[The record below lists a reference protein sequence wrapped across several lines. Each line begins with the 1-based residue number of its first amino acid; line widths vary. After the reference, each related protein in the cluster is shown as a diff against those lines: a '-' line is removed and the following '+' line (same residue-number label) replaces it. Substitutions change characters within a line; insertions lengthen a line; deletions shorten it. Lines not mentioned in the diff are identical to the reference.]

1 MKNKSALH
9 WLVPLI
15 VVLAGI
21 SAGCGLFVQGGEGP
35 RMFTTLFGDI
45 VELNGRGVYLRDTTF
60 VAALLKGTDFI
71 TLFISLPLL
80 IVSYLSFR
88 RGSWKGNLFLTGVL
102 FYFLYLGATYTFSVI
117 FNALFLVYTGLFSA
131 SLFAV
136 ILSFT
141 SLDRE
146 KLAAIIADPDVPNRG
161 IAVFTIVTGIAT
173 LFLWLSELVGPLT
186 AGTAPQI
193 LGPYT
198 TMFTHGFDSA
208 VLTPALIISGIQIR
222 KGKTAGYQLAIPL
235 LILCAVIG
243 ITVISQTLSQ
253 AMAGITFPVGVYI
266 GMIGSWVVMG
276 SFAVIFVTRFFK
288 NTAD

>member
-1 MKNKSALH
+1 MKNKTALH

-15 VVLAGI
+15 AVLAGI
-21 SAGCGLFVQGGEGP
+21 SAGCGLFVRGGEGP
-35 RMFTTLFGDI
+35 RMFTTLFGNS
-45 VELNGRGVYLRDTTF
+45 VELYGRGVYLRDTTF
-60 VAALLKGTDFI
+60 VAALLKGTDFV
-71 TLFISLPLL
+71 TFFISLPLL
-80 IVSYLSFR
+80 VVSYLSFR

-117 FNALFLVYTGLFSA
+117 FNSLFFVYTVLFSA

-136 ILSFT
+136 IISFT
-141 SLDRE
+141 SLDKD
-146 KLAAIIADPDVPNRG
+146 KLAAAIVNPGVPKRG
-161 IAVFTIVTGIAT
+161 IAIFMVVTGTAT
-173 LFLWLSELVGPLT
+173 LLLWISELVGPLAT
-186 AGTAPQI
+186 GTAPQN

-208 VLTPALIISGIQIR
+208 VLTPALIISGVHIW
-222 KGKTAGYQLAIPL
+222 KGKSAGYQLAIPL
-235 LILCAVIG
+235 LVLCAVIG

-276 SFAVIFVTRFFK
+276 SFAVIYVIQFFK
-288 NTAD
+288 HTTD

>member
-1 MKNKSALH
+1 MKNKIALH

-15 VVLAGI
+15 AILAGI
-21 SAGCGLFVQGGEGP
+21 TASFGLLARGGEGP
-35 RMFTTLFGDI
+35 RMFTTIYGNT
-45 VELNGRGVYLRDTTF
+45 VELYGRGVYLRDTTF
-60 VAALLKGTDFI
+60 VATLLKGTDFV

-80 IVSYLSFR
+80 IASYRSFR
-88 RGSWKGNLFLTGVL
+88 RGSWKGSLFLTGVL

-117 FNALFLVYTGLFSA
+117 FNVLFLVYTGLFSA

-136 ILSFT
+136 ILLFT
-141 SLDRE
+141 SLDKE
-146 KLAAIIADPDVPNRG
+146 KLAGAIINPGVPKRG
-161 IAVFTIVTGIAT
+161 IAIFMVVTGIAT
-173 LFLWLSELVGPLT
+173 LLLWLSELVGPLAT
-186 AGTAPQI
+186 GSAPQN

-208 VLTPALIISGIQIR
+208 VLTPALIISGVQIR
-222 KGKTAGYQLAIPL
+222 KGKTSGYQLAIPL

-243 ITVISQTLSQ
+243 ITVISQTISQ

-276 SFAVIFVTRFFK
+276 SFAVIFLTKFFK
-288 NTAD
+288 HTAD

>member
-1 MKNKSALH
+1 MKNKIALH

-15 VVLAGI
+15 AILAGI
-21 SAGCGLFVQGGEGP
+21 TASFGLLARGGEGP
-35 RMFTTLFGDI
+35 RMFTTIYGNT
-45 VELNGRGVYLRDTTF
+45 VELYGRGVYLRDTTL
-60 VAALLKGTDFI
+60 VATLLKGTDFV

-80 IVSYLSFR
+80 IASYRSFR
-88 RGSWKGNLFLTGVL
+88 RGSWKGSLFLTGVL

-117 FNALFLVYTGLFSA
+117 FNVLFLVYTGLFSA

-136 ILSFT
+136 ILLFT
-141 SLDRE
+141 SLDKE
-146 KLAAIIADPDVPNRG
+146 KLAGAIINPGVPKRG
-161 IAVFTIVTGIAT
+161 IAIFMVVTGIAT
-173 LFLWLSELVGPLT
+173 LLLWLSELVGPLAT
-186 AGTAPQI
+186 GSAPQN

-208 VLTPALIISGIQIR
+208 VLTPALIISGVQIR
-222 KGKTAGYQLAIPL
+222 KGKTSGYQLAIPL

-243 ITVISQTLSQ
+243 ITVISQTISQ

-276 SFAVIFVTRFFK
+276 SFAVIFITKFFK
-288 NTAD
+288 HTAD

>member
-1 MKNKSALH
+1 MKNKIALH

-15 VVLAGI
+15 AILAGI
-21 SAGCGLFVQGGEGP
+21 TASFGLLARGGEGP
-35 RMFTTLFGDI
+35 RMFTTIYGNT
-45 VELNGRGVYLRDTTF
+45 VELYGRGVYLRDTTL
-60 VAALLKGTDFI
+60 VATLLKGTDFV

-80 IVSYLSFR
+80 IASYRSFR
-88 RGSWKGNLFLTGVL
+88 RGSWKGSLFLTGVL

-117 FNALFLVYTGLFSA
+117 FNVLFLVYTGLFSA

-136 ILSFT
+136 ILLFT
-141 SLDRE
+141 SLDKE
-146 KLAAIIADPDVPNRG
+146 KLAGAIINPGVPKRG
-161 IAVFTIVTGIAT
+161 IAIFMVVTGIAT
-173 LFLWLSELVGPLT
+173 LLLWLSELVGPLAT
-186 AGTAPQI
+186 GSAPQN

-208 VLTPALIISGIQIR
+208 VLTPALIISGVQIR
-222 KGKTAGYQLAIPL
+222 KGKTSGYQLAIPL

-243 ITVISQTLSQ
+243 ITVISQTISQ

-276 SFAVIFVTRFFK
+276 SFAVIFLTKFFK
-288 NTAD
+288 HTAD